1 MTKWTAD
8 AVRAAADAWVWVPPD
23 AEQVVN
29 TEYQLIAYPAHFQHP
44 TQVAWSKTTR
54 PPVDLIDEVLAQVR
68 AWGRDRVYWWI
79 RADTEPAAT
88 EAALLERDATLAET
102 VQVLAYDLAD
112 GLPELD
118 LPGPGRAE
126 GLQAEL
132 VSDERT
138 FRLSQLVS
146 EGVWDEHHEPTAAEF
161 ESDLARLREALASW
175 SDFRVI
181 VFLDGQPAATGGCG
195 LVSEVAR
202 LWGAGTLPAFRGR
215 GAYRQLL
222 SSRIATAHEHGATLA
237 LVKGRVQ
244 TSAPIL
250 LRAGFTAYGEE
261 RCYCLMTN

>member
-8 AVRAAADAWVWVPPD
+8 AVQAAADAWVWVPPD
-23 AEQVVN
+23 AEQVVT
-29 TEYQLIAYPAHFQHP
+29 TEYQLISYPAHFQHP
-44 TQVAWSKTTR
+44 TEVAWSKTTR
-54 PPVDLIDEVLAQVR
+54 PVPDLIDEVLSHVR

-79 RADTEPAAT
+79 RADTEPPGT
-88 EAALLERDATLAET
+88 ETALLERGATTAET

-112 GLPELD
+112 GLPELG
-118 LPGPGRAE
+118 LPEPGGAD
-126 GLQAEL
+126 GLQTEL

-138 FRLSQLVS
+138 LRLSQLVS
-146 EGVWDEHHEPTAAEF
+146 EGVWDEHHERTAAEF

-181 VFLDGQPAATGGCG
+181 VYLDGQPAATGGCG
-195 LVSEVAR
+195 LVGEVAR

-222 SSRIATAHEHGATLA
+222 SARIATAHEHGATLA

-261 RCYCLMTN
+261 RCYLLPA